1 MDGQAAAAAINF
13 AANFGLADDAVH
25 GDRESEAD
33 AAVVGMGVEIGLK
46 TIRKGEVHA
55 AVAGVNGP
63 TPGHFRSGGDA
74 SFDAAVAGL
83 QVENV
88 EAAVN
93 ADVAVARGGVET
105 AVEVAGFD
113 VAVAGA
119 QADVAS
125 GAAHG
130 DVAVAGVNIHVPAEG
145 VHLDVAV
152 TGGDVEIAFARHVHF
167 NLQAAMDIAA
177 ENAPVIRDANININA
192 VAVLADI
199 AFDLAVGD
207 VKTRGLDMN
216 ADFFL
221 VPGING
227 NVAVVGLHAHLG
239 ASGNHIGLVP
249 FIGAGGG
256 RAPSQGRRSQPGS

>member
-1 MDGQAAAAAINF
+1 MDGQRAAAAINF
-13 AANFGLADDAVH
+13 AANFGLAD
-25 GDRESEAD
+25 E
-33 AAVVGMGVEIGLK
+33 
-46 TIRKGEVHA
+46 
-55 AVAGVNGP
+55 
-63 TPGHFRSGGDA
+63 
-74 SFDAAVAGL
+74 
-83 QVENV
+83 
-88 EAAVN
+88 
-93 ADVAVARGGVET
+93 
-105 AVEVAGFD
+105 
-113 VAVAGA
+113 AVAGA

-199 AFDLAVGD
+199 DFDLAVGNVD
-207 VKTRGLDMN
+207 AGGLHMN

-221 VPGING
+221 ISGIYG
-227 NVAVVGLHAHLG
+227 NVAVVGLDAHLG
-239 ASGNHIGLVP
+239 ASGNRIGLVP

-256 RAPSQGRRSQPGS
+256 HAPSQGRRGEPGS